1 LIIEKD
7 TDLQSKIKSFIID
20 RFKVLLKEKKMKY
33 DVIDCFV
40 DVSIIDLLQIYSK
53 TEKLNSFLKT
63 SEGNDLKSL
72 WLRVSSILEIEEK
85 KINKKY
91 SFKIQS
97 KKDLLNQ
104 EIILLENIMAI
115 KETDD
120 FYKALKQRSSLKK
133 VIDDFFEKYQIND
146 PNLSIKQRRLEILSL
161 LRSKLLEIGNLYNLE
176 G

>member
-1 LIIEKD
+1 
-7 TDLQSKIKSFIID
+7 
-20 RFKVLLKEKKMKY
+20 M
-33 DVIDCFV
+33 
-40 DVSIIDLLQIYSK
+40 
-53 TEKLNSFLKT
+53 
-63 SEGNDLKSL
+63 KSL

-85 KINKKY
+85 KINKIY
-91 SFKIQS
+91 RFKIQS

-146 PNLSIKQRRLEILSL
+146 PNLSIKQRKLEILSL